1 MMKIFRISKVKN
13 VSIDNFTINLT
24 SSLYFEYRNIHIR
37 DKIRMHNT
45 HNIYNKKGIKKHVIK
60 KDIRFEIKILPSI
73 SGYNIR
79 RHEREGRESTH

>member
-24 SSLYFEYRNIHIR
+24 SLLYFEYRNIHIR

-45 HNIYNKKGIKKHVIK
+45 HNIYNKKRNKEIRNKK
-60 KDIRFEIKILPSI
+60 
-73 SGYNIR
+73 GYTLRNKNPTFDFWI
-79 RHEREGRESTH
+79 